1 MPLVYVFHLGFF
13 ALFLIRKASGGAAM
27 PATVRPAAPVP
38 MGEATADPHAARL
51 IALHGIAF
59 FVFYFG
65 VGRTVLTLR
74 PAPLLFSPHAVAGG
88 AVIAAAAALLA
99 WALLV
104 FRSWRLLARIDE
116 GHELCTRGPFR
127 LVRHPIYVSFDLLAA
142 GTVLWVPGPMVLVG
156 TLLIVVAGD
165 LRGRAEERLLERVF
179 GPPYREYRQRVK
191 RTIPG
196 LY

>member
-1 MPLVYVFHLGFF
+1 MPLVYVFHLAFF
-13 ALFLIRKASGGAAM
+13 ALFLIRKASGRATPTAAR
-27 PATVRPAAPVP
+27 PATPAPA
-38 MGEATADPHAARL
+38 GEASADPHAARL
-51 IALHGIAF
+51 VVLHGLAF

-74 PAPLLFSPHAVAGG
+74 PAPLLFAPHAVAG
-88 AVIAAAAALLA
+88 AAIIAAGGALLA

-104 FRSWRLLARIDE
+104 FSSWKLLARIDE

-127 LVRHPIYVSFDLLAA
+127 LVRHPIYVSFDLLAL
-142 GTVLWVPGPMVLVG
+142 GTVLWVPGPIVLVG
-156 TLLIVVAGD
+156 ALLIVVAGD
-165 LRGRAEERLLERVF
+165 LRARAEERLLERVF
-179 GPPYREYRQRVK
+179 GPRYREYRQSAK